1 MTFEEYTY
9 INEYNDNYNPVVAV
23 KLTDDK
29 RLINNNQELTDYMLQ
44 VWREE
49 GIRFNYTDKT
59 TIDDIKY
66 AVEEINKFEKNA
78 KPNWIMGTYDF
89 NMKNILAVHKNDV
102 FICNYQIEQ

>member
-1 MTFEEYTY
+1 MTFAEHYSL
-9 INEYNDNYNPVVAV
+9 NEYYDKYNFIDAV
-23 KLTDDK
+23 KLADNE